1 MKEGGGMKRT
11 LLVADDDKS
20 FRNIVGRL
28 FEGAEWRVE
37 TAEDGIAA
45 LERIAVSPPDIIL
58 LDLNMPRLGGREL
71 LARIRNT
78 PGMGMIPVIVISGN
92 NTPQEQAC
100 EFWLGADDFISKPFN
115 ALELVS
121 RVEGAARRARRMLGA
136 NPLTHLPG
144 SPAIEE
150 EAARRI
156 ADGGPLAFFYIDIDN
171 FKAYNDN
178 YGYLNGD
185 NAIKSAAA
193 LLAGVQAD
201 FAGEEVF
208 LGHVGGDDFVLM
220 SAPGRSEEIAGAI
233 AGRFDAMAPGF
244 YSAEDEARGFIRTR
258 DRAGETREFPLM
270 TLSIALATNE
280 KRKFSH
286 YAGIVDIAGEIK
298 KHLKA
303 LKGRSGSVYF
313 KDRRGD

>member
-1 MKEGGGMKRT
+1 MKKT
-11 LLVADDDKS
+11 LLIADDDKA
-20 FRNIVGRL
+20 FHNIISRL

-37 TAEDGIAA
+37 TAEDGITA
-45 LERIAVSPPDIIL
+45 LERITARPPDIIL

-71 LARIRNT
+71 LACIRKT
-78 PGMGMIPVIVISGN
+78 PSLAMIPVIVISGN

-115 ALELVS
+115 SLELVS

-136 NPLTHLPG
+136 NPLTLLPG

-156 ADGGPLAFFYIDIDN
+156 QSGGPMAFYYIDIDN

-185 NAIKSAAA
+185 NAIKQTAI
-193 LLAGVQAD
+193 LLSGVQKD
-201 FAGEEVF
+201 FSDEEVF
-208 LGHVGGDDFVLM
+208 LGHVGGDDFVM
-220 SAPGRSEEIAGAI
+220 ITAPEKAEEIARAI
-233 AGRFDAMAPGF
+233 AERFDALAPGF
-244 YSAEDEARGFIRTR
+244 YSAEDEARGFIVCKDRT
-258 DRAGETREFPLM
+258 GETREFPLM
-270 TLSIALATNE
+270 TLSIAVATNE

-286 YAGIVDIAGEIK
+286 YARIVDITGEIK
-298 KHLKA
+298 RYLKG
-303 LKGRSGSVYF
+303 LKGRSGSVYL
-313 KDRRGD
+313 KDKRGD